1 MGWGCTAAIS
11 AKIDK
16 KDLSHL
22 LVKDQKINS
31 LFNEVIE
38 FLNHHNVIIPRNIS
52 RPVFFKDL
60 SFYRQFMGSEMTY
73 ETIREHIMD
82 DEYYISRP
90 TEAFE
95 FLVLMAYLS
104 CLLLDTKI
112 ELGIGDMSV
121 FWLDLTFINGHLDS
135 IELHCEDELEDLDG
149 IDAFACSKEEIEGF
163 FSTNIIN
170 RLKQKYE

>member
-16 KDLSHL
+16 KDLSEL
-22 LVKDQKINS
+22 LMKDQKIDS

-38 FLNHHNVIIPRNIS
+38 FLNNHSVIIPNKIS
-52 RPVFFKDL
+52 KPVFFEGL
-60 SFYRQFMGSEMTY
+60 SFYRQFVGSRMTY

-104 CLLLDTKI
+104 CMLLDSKI
-112 ELGIGDMSV
+112 EIGIGDMSV

-135 IELHCEDELEDLDG
+135 IEIHCENDLESLDD
-149 IDAFACSKEEIEGF
+149 IDAFACSKEEINAF
-163 FSTNIIN
+163 FSTPIMN
-170 RLKQKYE
+170 RLKLI